1 MKRTPRTGTPKV
13 FAARTTLWLI
23 ALMAWFIPTIS
34 IAQGNG
40 YFIQLSDKKESPYTL
55 ENPQAFLSDRAIER
69 RVRQQIPFDQEDLP
83 VSPSYI
89 AGIEACGAKVKHASK
104 WLNGVILFCDDA
116 VVLDR
121 IKALSYVIAIEK
133 TKEIPGTESAAIIK
147 TLPLTEANKSSA
159 TANQIEMVRGN
170 YLHQKGYTGQGI
182 HIAVLDAGFRDV
194 DKLEV
199 FSHLFKQNR
208 VLGTKDFVADGTPF
222 YDTDTHGLHV
232 FSIMAGKIDGQFEGS
247 APDASY
253 YLFRTEDM
261 ASEYPVEADYW
272 VCAAELADSLGV
284 DIIQSSLGYYY
295 FNNPEMNYTHQQ
307 LDGSTRISKAAS
319 IAAKKGMI
327 VVNSA
332 GNEANND
339 WRYVIMPADS
349 PHILTIGAVSSNG
362 TRGTFSS
369 VGYQAYNIIKPDV
382 MALGLGTSIIT
393 TGNRITLGNGT
404 SYACPLISGLT
415 ACIWQAKPQKKA
427 DEIIQII
434 RKSAHMWLTPD
445 YQYGYGLPDFN
456 KALQLA
462 TGTQSAQA
470 QAWIIHPNPFKTH
483 FTIVCP
489 ELDEP
494 ATISIY
500 AITGLKLWEGKFQ
513 PSSEIRISPD
523 VNISPGI
530 YILSIETNKFAWSR
544 KIHKQ

>member
-1 MKRTPRTGTPKV
+1 MKRNPRTGAPMA
-13 FAARTTLWLI
+13 FASRTTLWLI
-23 ALMAWFIPTIS
+23 ALVVWLIPALS

-40 YFIQLSDKKESPYTL
+40 YFIQLIDKKESPYTL
-55 ENPQAFLSDRAIER
+55 ENPQAFLSSRAIER
-69 RVRQQIPFDQEDLP
+69 RVRQQIPFNQDDLP
-83 VSPSYI
+83 ISPAYI
-89 AGIEACGAKVKHASK
+89 EGIEACGAKVKHASK

-116 VVLDR
+116 AVLDR
-121 IKALSYVIAIEK
+121 IKALPYVVAIEK
-133 TKEIPGTESAAIIK
+133 TKEIPGAQSTAIKK
-147 TLPLTEANKSSA
+147 THPLTEGNKSTA
-159 TANQIEMVRGN
+159 TANQIGMVKGN
-170 YLHQKGYTGQGI
+170 HLHQKGYTGQGI
-182 HIAVLDAGFRDV
+182 HIAILDAGFRDV
-194 DKLEV
+194 DKLGA

-232 FSIMAGKIDGQFEGS
+232 FSVMGGMIEGQFEGS

-253 YLFRTEDM
+253 YLFRTED
-261 ASEYPVEADYW
+261 ANSEYPVEADYW

-295 FNNPEMNYTHQQ
+295 FNNPSMNYTHDQ
-307 LDGSTRISKAAS
+307 LDGSSRISRAAS
-319 IAAKKGMI
+319 MAAKKGMI

-362 TRGTFSS
+362 IRGTFSS
-369 VGYQAYNIIKPDV
+369 VGYPSANTIKPDV

-404 SYACPLISGLT
+404 SYACPIVSGLT
-415 ACIWQAKPQKKA
+415 ACLWQAEPQKKA
-427 DEIIQII
+427 DEIIQIV
-434 RKSAHMWLTPD
+434 RQSSHMWLTPD
-445 YQYGYGLPDFN
+445 YLYGYGLPDFN

-462 TGTQSAQA
+462 TTSESVLSR
-470 QAWIIHPNPFKTH
+470 AWTIHPNPFKTH
-483 FTIVCP
+483 FTLSCP
-489 ELDEP
+489 DLDEL

-500 AITGLKLWEGKFQ
+500 AMSGIKLWEGKFL
-513 PSSEIRISPD
+513 PSPEILITPD

-530 YILSIETNKFAWSR
+530 YILSIETNKFAWSK

>member
-1 MKRTPRTGTPKV
+1 MKRPPRTGALKA
-13 FAARTTLWLI
+13 FSARTTKWLI
-23 ALMAWFIPTIS
+23 ALVVWIIPVLSIS
-34 IAQGNG
+34 QGNG

-55 ENPQAFLSDRAIER
+55 ENPQAFLSGRAIER

-116 VVLDR
+116 AVLDR
-121 IKALSYVIAIEK
+121 IKALPFVVAIEK
-133 TKEIPGTESAAIIK
+133 TKEIPGTESSAIIK
-147 TLPLTEANKSSA
+147 TQPLTEGNKSSA
-159 TANQIEMVRGN
+159 TTNQIGMVKGN

-182 HIAVLDAGFRDV
+182 HMAVLDAGFRDV
-194 DKLEV
+194 DKLEA
-199 FSHLFKQNR
+199 FSHLFCQNKI
-208 VLGTKDFVADGTPF
+208 LGTKDFVADGTSF

-232 FSIMAGKIDGQFEGS
+232 FSIMAGKIDGQFEGT

-319 IAAKKGMI
+319 MAAKKGM
-327 VVNSA
+327 VVINSA

-362 TRGTFSS
+362 TRATFSS
-369 VGYQAYNIIKPDV
+369 MGYPEFNKIKPDL

-404 SYACPLISGLT
+404 SYACPIISGLT
-415 ACIWQAKPQKKA
+415 ACLWQAKPQKKA

-434 RKSAHMWLTPD
+434 RQSAHMWLTPD
-445 YQYGYGLPDFN
+445 FQYGYGLPDFN

-462 TGTQSAQA
+462 TTSESMQTP
-470 QAWIIHPNPFKTH
+470 AWSIQPNPFKTQ
-483 FTIVCP
+483 FTLLCP
-489 ELDEP
+489 DLDEP

-500 AITGLKLWEGKFQ
+500 AMSGIKLWEGKFP
-513 PSSEIRISPD
+513 PSPEILITPD